1 MEKLV
6 ALCKEKYNP
15 STWHEKSK
23 EAFEELF
30 ELRYPGKAKITLQFR
45 TPKMGDDSVAFSAII
60 HSNNPNSGAYSGM
73 SFVLFPISDGPPLI
87 ALVIGTLGLSPDDGI
102 LGKPG
107 HARKTNAITKWLNS
121 EFAIDRSVGWSKQDP
136 TRKDLDIPLNV
147 ANTFSDYSS
156 IFERYGPEIYSFVV
170 GNEKVLESAL
180 KAYLD
185 LFLEERGVTVRS
197 KLEDDKNRIKERYFK
212 YIFPDTT
219 VESIVEL
226 LKTRKY
232 AIVQGPPGTGKTRL
246 GLELLKNT
254 YQGKGFTIQFHANTT
269 YENFVG
275 GLFPTISNEAMGF
288 TFKPK
293 AGDFIK
299 AVRLAS
305 ESKESH
311 LLVIDEINR
320 ADLSKVLGEA
330 IYCLEPFDSGR
341 EINLPFSFDEI
352 GGNSLRMPENLHIL
366 GLMNNSDRSISYI
379 DVAIR
384 RRFAFV
390 DFWPNIEIVKTQGS
404 ELTLT
409 LYRELLSIFLEFA
422 NDESITLM
430 PGHSYFLKYPNVS
443 ELSYLKTNLI
453 PLLKD
458 YIQQGYVGSFSEHI
472 HAYIQKVE
480 SL

>member
-1 MEKLV
+1 MEKLI
-6 ALCKEKYNP
+6 ALCKEKYDP
-15 STWHEKSK
+15 SSWHEKSR

-30 ELRYPGKAKITLQFR
+30 DVRYPVKAKTGLQFR
-45 TPKMGDDSVAFSAII
+45 TPKMGEDNVAFSAII
-60 HSNNPNSGAYSGM
+60 HSSNPSSGAYSGM

-87 ALVIGTLGLSPDDGI
+87 ALGIGTQGLYPDDGI

-107 HARKTNAITKWLNS
+107 HSRKTNAITKWLNS
-121 EFAIDRSVGWSKQDP
+121 EFSKDASISWSKQDP
-136 TRKDLDIPLNV
+136 TRKDLNIPLSVVNSFP
-147 ANTFSDYSS
+147 NYSS

-170 GNEKVLESAL
+170 GSESVLEVAL
-180 KAYLD
+180 KAFID
-185 LFLEERGVTVRS
+185 LFLEERGVVVRS
-197 KLEDDKNRIKERYFK
+197 KSEGDANRIKEKYFR
-212 YIFPDTT
+212 YIFPITT
-219 VESIVEL
+219 IENVAEL
-226 LKTRKY
+226 LKKRKY
-232 AIVQGPPGTGKTRL
+232 LIVQGPPGTGKTRL
-246 GLELLKNT
+246 GLDLLKNT
-254 YQGKGFTIQFHANTT
+254 YGGKGFTIQFHANTT

-275 GLFPTISNEAMGF
+275 GLFPTKSNEAMGF

-299 AVRLAS
+299 AISLAYNS
-305 ESKESH
+305 SDAV

-330 IYCLEPFDSGR
+330 IYCLEPFDTGR
-341 EINLPFSFDEI
+341 EINLPFSFEEL
-352 GGNSLRMPENLHIL
+352 GGSLLQMPENLHIL

-384 RRFAFV
+384 RRFAFL
-390 DFWPNIEIVKTQGS
+390 DFWPSIEVVRTQGS
-404 ELTLT
+404 ELTLN
-409 LYRELLSIFLEFA
+409 LYRELVSIFLEFA

-430 PGHSYFLKYPNVS
+430 PGHSYFLTYPNVS
-443 ELSYLKTNLI
+443 DVGYLRTNLL